1 MLMNFPAIT
10 FKVLLIQ
17 VVFSNV
23 YSVTTG
29 TLLIAD
35 IEIIIYVPILE
46 INLPTPYYLYLTV
59 QKNLWIN
66 RVLNSKST
74 SYQVIKA
81 VCQLNPALFHN
92 LQLQHLNTTVQ
103 FAVHSGRRFLW
114 QQTDTLY
121 GRLCFS
127 HPWRLRAEVPG
138 RGFNSCHLTLSTG
151 SHLQKKCL

>member
-59 QKNLWIN
+59 QKNL
-66 RVLNSKST
+66 
-74 SYQVIKA
+74 
-81 VCQLNPALFHN
+81 
-92 LQLQHLNTTVQ
+92 
-103 FAVHSGRRFLW
+103 
-114 QQTDTLY
+114 
-121 GRLCFS
+121 
-127 HPWRLRAEVPG
+127 
-138 RGFNSCHLTLSTG
+138 
-151 SHLQKKCL
+151 